1 MAGTARSSELVL
13 RPPAS
18 WGMAAMAVMTTVIGR
33 SMRSSTSCAI
43 LIVLMD
49 ADFSIELGR
58 EDPVLDF
65 PWTDPAGKFAYV
77 DLKRHPELMAEI
89 EEAQRFPELA
99 EFLLLRELGT
109 SMLET
114 AKCDAWATTELSPE
128 EEIYD
133 ASHKFAS
140 YVDVVFSD
148 IDDASIFFC
157 SRTFCARSW
166 LSYCDGRRW
175 LRRQRRYACGAA
187 TSEKATIH
195 RKAFTAPCMS
205 VATGTM
211 ALSARQNW
219 GVGLKSMGNAIVQI
233 SME

>member
-1 MAGTARSSELVL
+1 
-13 RPPAS
+13 
-18 WGMAAMAVMTTVIGR
+18 
-33 SMRSSTSCAI
+33 
-43 LIVLMD
+43 MD

-77 DLKRHPELMAEI
+77 DLKRRPELMAEI
-89 EEAQRFPELA
+89 EEAQRLPELA
-99 EFLLLRELGT
+99 ELLCFVNSGT
-109 SMLET
+109 SVLQT
-114 AKCDAWATTELSPE
+114 AKCDAWETTELSPE

-148 IDDASIFFC
+148 IEM
-157 SRTFCARSW
+157 RRSFSTHEHFVQK
-166 LSYCDGRRW
+166 LVDL
-175 LRRQRRYACGAA
+175 LRRSPVAPSAAEVCVRRCYFGEGDDPQEGFYCTLYVSGYGNDGAD
-187 TSEKATIH
+187 
-195 RKAFTAPCMS
+195 
-205 VATGTM
+205 
-211 ALSARQNW
+211 ARQNW